1 MSTIDRAKRTRDTR
15 RLYKFEEEWFRGEPN
30 LPMNRLQDLAYDIW
44 CYAGPH
50 FHNFLDKTKPAK
62 PIPAVVA
69 GKGTR
74 YNGRYYSYYDGE
86 RVVLARNE
94 RKKFVLIHEMVHA
107 LGYDD
112 HDEAFVEKYFELLD
126 YYNVCD
132 SRTLTQ
138 IGVQYGLCEEPDAD
152 IW

>member
-1 MSTIDRAKRTRDTR
+1 
-15 RLYKFEEEWFRGEPN
+15 
-30 LPMNRLQDLAYDIW
+30 MNRLQDLAYDIW

-86 RVVLARNE
+86 RIVLARNE

>member
-1 MSTIDRAKRTRDTR
+1 MNITKSQRKRTLDTR
-15 RLYKFEEEWFRGEPN
+15 RLYKFEKEWFRGEPN
-30 LPMNRLQDLAYDIW
+30 LPINKLQDLAYDIW
-44 CYAGPH
+44 CYTGPYP
-50 FHNFLDKTKPAK
+50 FYKAK
-62 PIPAVVA
+62 PLPAVVA
-69 GKGTR
+69 GNGTK

-112 HDEAFVEKYFELLD
+112 HDEEFVDKYFELLD

-132 SRTLTQ
+132 RRTLTQ
-138 IGVQYGLCEEPDAD
+138 IGVEYGLCEEPEAD